1 MCIIIRQLKMTEN
14 QTNIININI
23 ISDLPKNIT
32 NDLVIFE
39 NKNNIKLF
47 KKQKNNWILRDTR
60 KIINEC
66 NKVKKNKILNL
77 SNNLKTIST
86 SKNIELVKIKEI
98 QEKTNSEI
106 DEIDNIINIISN
118 DRYNKYIEVYSN

>member
-1 MCIIIRQLKMTEN
+1 MIQNPPSI
-14 QTNIININI
+14 INI
-23 ISDLPKNIT
+23 ISEFPDNIT

-47 KKQKNNWILRDTR
+47 KKRNNNWILRDTR
-60 KIINEC
+60 KIINDC

-77 SNNLKTIST
+77 SNDLKNISYK
-86 SKNIELVKIKEI
+86 KNIELNKIKEI

-118 DRYNKYIEVYSN
+118 DQYNKYIEIYSN